1 MEQSE
6 EAHALLWDEYKYRHD
21 HIWKKLFQIT
31 IAVVLLG
38 AVPYLKPDIT
48 RVLQGWILIAPLL
61 GTVLSLITLFLMHF
75 ELGLF
80 ARIAAAHRRYQ
91 EETGLIRHSSH
102 HYFRYLVMIYVA
114 FLFLVSLANVAV
126 VRLLWLGQVA

>member
-38 AVPYLKPDIT
+38 AVPYLKPEIT
-48 RVLQGWILIAPLL
+48 RVLKGWILIAPLL
-61 GTVLSLITLFLMHF
+61 GTVLALITLFLMHF

-80 ARIAAAHRRYQ
+80 ARIAAAHRRHQ
-91 EETGLIRHSSH
+91 EEIGLIRHGPH
-102 HYFRYLVMIYVA
+102 HYFRYLVMTYVG

>member
-1 MEQSE
+1 MQGRHEWES
-6 EAHALLWDEYKYRHD
+6 LLWDEYKYRHD

-31 IAVVLLG
+31 IGVVLLG

-48 RVLQGWILIAPLL
+48 RALQGWILIAPLL
-61 GTVLSLITLFLMHF
+61 GTVLSLITIFLMHF

-80 ARIAAAHRRYQ
+80 ARIAQAHRYNQ
-91 EETGLIRHSSH
+91 ERHGRIRHDRGS
-102 HYFRYLVMIYVA
+102 YFRYLIMVYVC

-126 VRLLWLGQVA
+126 VRQLWLVVV